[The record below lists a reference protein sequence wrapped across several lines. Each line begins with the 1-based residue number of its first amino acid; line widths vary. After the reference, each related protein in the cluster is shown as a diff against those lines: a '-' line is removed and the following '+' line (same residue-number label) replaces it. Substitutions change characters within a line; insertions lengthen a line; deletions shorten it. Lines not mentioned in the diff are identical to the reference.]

1 MYVHISKLD
10 IPARGS
16 PKPKKKCPHG
26 RQKSQCKPCGGV
38 GICPHGIDKYRC
50 IPCDGPGICVHKK
63 RRTRRDTCTPQRK
76 KYLCPHGRDKW
87 KCIPCDGVGIC
98 KHKRLRSKC
107 KQCGSEYAC
116 ITDGCFSQTTKK
128 NTKCKTCL
136 PSANRLSRSGEI
148 RIAAQLETWVKDGLL
163 PLSPIW
169 NRQNPD
175 SDPVQCGRYRPDFRY
190 ELDLQQ
196 RVVLMEYDEH
206 AHGHQ
211 QVSCELTRQMEIA
224 LGFGGCPV
232 HFIRYNPD
240 KVPGVSRPAKKE
252 CESLLLSRLQA
263 ALADAPSDDSRFK
276 HILTVE
282 YLYYYPIPG
291 ADTTTPHVQTF
302 GFTTVPEYEDWA
314 LGVTKCGKSVSAAMH
329 RRNAAMKGM
338 EVEDEEE
345 EDEE

>member
-1 MYVHISKLD
+1 
-10 IPARGS
+10 
-16 PKPKKKCPHG
+16 
-26 RQKSQCKPCGGV
+26 
-38 GICPHGIDKYRC
+38 
-50 IPCDGPGICVHKK
+50 
-63 RRTRRDTCTPQRK
+63 
-76 KYLCPHGRDKW
+76 
-87 KCIPCDGVGIC
+87 
-98 KHKRLRSKC
+98 
-107 KQCGSEYAC
+107 
-116 ITDGCFSQTTKK
+116 
-128 NTKCKTCL
+128 
-136 PSANRLSRSGEI
+136 
-148 RIAAQLETWVKDGLL
+148 
-163 PLSPIW
+163 
-169 NRQNPD
+169 
-175 SDPVQCGRYRPDFRY
+175 
-190 ELDLQQ
+190 
-196 RVVLMEYDEH
+196 
-206 AHGHQ
+206 
-211 QVSCELTRQMEIA
+211 MEIA

-338 EVEDEEE
+338 EVEDDLEDVIKEDDEEDEEE
-345 EDEE
+345 EDEEEEDEE

>member
-1 MYVHISKLD
+1 M
-10 IPARGS
+10 
-16 PKPKKKCPHG
+16 
-26 RQKSQCKPCGGV
+26 
-38 GICPHGIDKYRC
+38 
-50 IPCDGPGICVHKK
+50 
-63 RRTRRDTCTPQRK
+63 
-76 KYLCPHGRDKW
+76 
-87 KCIPCDGVGIC
+87 
-98 KHKRLRSKC
+98 
-107 KQCGSEYAC
+107 
-116 ITDGCFSQTTKK
+116 
-128 NTKCKTCL
+128 
-136 PSANRLSRSGEI
+136 
-148 RIAAQLETWVKDGLL
+148 AAQLKTWVEDGLL

-240 KVPGVSRPAKKE
+240 KVPGVSRPPTKKE
-252 CESLLLSRLQA
+252 REALLLSRLQD

-276 HILTVE
+276 YILTVE

-302 GFTTVPEYEDWA
+302 RFTTVPEYEEWA
-314 LGVTKCGKSVSAAMH
+314 LSVTKCGKSVAAAMH
-329 RRNAAMKGM
+329 RRNAVMTGVG
-338 EVEDEEE
+338 VEDDLEDEIRE
-345 EDEE
+345 EDEEDEDEEDEE